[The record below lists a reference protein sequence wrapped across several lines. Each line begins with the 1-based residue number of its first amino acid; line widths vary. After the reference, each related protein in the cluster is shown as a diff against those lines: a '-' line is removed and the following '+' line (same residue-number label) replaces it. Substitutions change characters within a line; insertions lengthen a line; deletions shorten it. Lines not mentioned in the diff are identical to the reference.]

1 MNGDEFFSYGYNG
14 WGVRRF
20 SNPHLGLGGHT
31 GDPRW
36 HELHASKLKKPDD
49 MIAIGDS
56 FSDGIWDTWLT
67 PQSIYPTSWPS
78 KRHFGGS
85 QILFCDLHIEHSTQ
99 KELVVRTDSAM
110 VRWNNDHKPHP
121 EFW

>member
-14 WGVRRF
+14 WGVKRF

-67 PQSIYPTSWPS
+67 PQSIYSTSWPS
-78 KRHFGGS
+78 KRHFVPGAASARRPCARPNQAARRGRSACGCRDWGS
-85 QILFCDLHIEHSTQ
+85 
-99 KELVVRTDSAM
+99 A
-110 VRWNNDHKPHP
+110 
-121 EFW
+121 